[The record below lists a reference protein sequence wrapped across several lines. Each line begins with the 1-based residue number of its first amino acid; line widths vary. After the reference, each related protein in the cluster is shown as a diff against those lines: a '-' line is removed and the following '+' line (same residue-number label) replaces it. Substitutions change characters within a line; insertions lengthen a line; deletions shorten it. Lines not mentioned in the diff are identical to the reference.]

1 MVMAVKQFQKL
12 FRTAAGLNV
21 DKNDIKRLSNF
32 INEKLADLLLF
43 GQVSARVNNRDVIDF
58 TDLPITKGLQTNIHE
73 FKNMDETLDM
83 QPILEQQAKLPSL
96 KLDYSATLQSKI
108 PELVGGIT
116 VSLAK
121 AFRALDKS
129 IKNPSPIEW
138 EKVEAIYN
146 ILL

>member
-12 FRTAAGLNV
+12 FRIAAGLNV
-21 DKNDIKRLSNF
+21 DKNDVKRLSNF
-32 INEKLADLLLF
+32 INERLADLLLL

-58 TDLPITKGLQTNIHE
+58 TDLPITKGLQTNIQE
-73 FKNMDETLDM
+73 FKTMDENIDI
-83 QPILEQQAKLPSL
+83 QPILEQQAKLPPL
-96 KLDYSATLQSKI
+96 KLGYSTTLQDKI

-121 AFRALDKS
+121 AFRALDKDM
-129 IKNPSPIEW
+129 KNPSPFEW
-138 EKVEAIYN
+138 EKAEAIYN

>member
-21 DKNDIKRLSNF
+21 DKNDIKRLSSF
-32 INEKLADLLLF
+32 INDKLADLLLL

-73 FKNMDETLDM
+73 FKNMDETLNM

-96 KLDYSATLQSKI
+96 KLDYSVNLQSKI